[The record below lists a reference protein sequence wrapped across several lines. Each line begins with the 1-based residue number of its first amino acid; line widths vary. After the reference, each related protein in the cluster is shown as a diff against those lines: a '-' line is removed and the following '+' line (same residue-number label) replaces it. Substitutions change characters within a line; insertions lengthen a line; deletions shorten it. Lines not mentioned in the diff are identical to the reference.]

1 MASLSDHFR
10 TLPPE
15 LRQHVYSYLFFD
27 DGDTT
32 VLIRQKHN
40 VSIESVDREWLPDL
54 LKLDEDPL
62 YVARR
67 RQKPSAVWPDDIDVA
82 FFQGN

>member
-1 MASLSDHFR
+1 MASPSDQFR
-10 TLPPE
+10 TLSPE
-15 LRQHVYSYLFFD
+15 LRQRVYSYLFFD

-40 VSIESVDREWLPDL
+40 VNIESWLTDM
-54 LKLDEDPL
+54 LKLAEDPV

-67 RQKPSAVWPDDIDVA
+67 RQKPSAVWPEDIDVT
-82 FFQGN
+82 FFQGI